1 MRTFSIFRPASF
13 RTIGGWICAVACVL
27 SSCVDD
33 TFDKYGQGISPYLTF
48 EVEVPASWTG
58 GQAACS
64 AAGQSDISI
73 KRMTR
78 SDGGKPLY
86 LVTEISE
93 AAADTAASG
102 VISRGT
108 PVDTQNFPGTFGLF
122 AFGTEGASWTEGGTE
137 KTSYEN
143 MEVKKGTNG
152 VWMPQTETLWQ
163 WPGKG
168 QIAFYAYSPRIG
180 KSSPVLPPAEEPAG
194 EGDENA
200 PAGEQELSFSYSVGE
215 DNRPVLAYT
224 VPSDVT
230 KQIDLMTAHDTYAGD
245 GSQCAHLTFSHA
257 LTAVT
262 IKTGEEML
270 KGTIKSVTIS
280 GVYGEGTYQIGAE
293 GWTIPQ
299 GDDKKREFVVTL
311 GNDSEPDAANEEPDT
326 DTGKGRGMYQEGN
339 TSIVEG
345 EYTFMMIPQ
354 ELHEG
359 AELTVVFTD
368 EFSQTEWTLTADLKD
383 QIWPM
388 GKMVT
393 YSINSTGIVV
403 KPVVALTV
411 NRDGLWPNGGFK
423 ELENT
428 QTIDGGLY
436 GDEMDEAEKN
446 AYLPVSGYL
455 RDVEMSAFVQ
465 MAQADKQTVKLPLTC
480 TIEYSTNKEDWSS
493 KLEDSNV
500 WTPVSSEASR
510 SEPDE
515 VKKGAIRLPAQE
527 VFNDTREELLKI
539 TPVKSSE
546 TDYYDLVANN
556 PFQQESANCYMVHT
570 PGYYKFPA
578 AYGNTYRN
586 YPDDN
591 TERAYKY
598 QGDLNEQGVLTSFV
612 LKHFVG
618 YDDNEINVPTND
630 SFIPDIDNAVIVWQ
644 DSPDLVTDVYL
655 KDGWVHFRILEE
667 TINQGNAVIAV
678 RDDSNPK
685 NIILWSWHIWVTHH
699 FWTNI
704 QESSAKNE
712 EGQPFLFAPCNLG
725 YCDSHGGNPKRPVY
739 MRLTATMPGMTEPEV
754 LKEVTVKGMP
764 APDKDGIFTFT
775 QPRIVASMAGDNT
788 YYQWGRKDPMLPG
801 VYDEKIRVQGP
812 KNVEVQY
819 NEESKILN
827 YSEQLDM
834 ENKMFYSI
842 PDYRFTS
849 RETSQSIGESIQ
861 YPYCF
866 FIHERPATNLFDDK
880 KNHSTD
886 NYKRRHWHNGL
897 NSDGKKTSYDQKTIM
912 NFWNSQLDKNGPDKN
927 VKEPNNKYVIKTI
940 YDPSPAGYKIPPPAA
955 FSGFFSITA
964 DGGLTNFTLTS
975 GNFKDI
981 GWEMEDKG
989 NNKIFFFPSTGL
1001 RDMGL
1006 YQRESNYGTWPA
1018 HSKLTFIATSGFQ
1031 ETDGADFS
1039 CLLFSIDSRG
1049 GSNGKVNA
1057 IYSTNNAYGFT
1068 LRPVRDHQ
1076 HGAGTR

>member
-13 RTIGGWICAVACVL
+13 RTIGGWICAAACVL

-93 AAADTAASG
+93 TAADTAASG

-403 KPVVALTV
+403 KPVVTWKI
-411 NRDGLWPNGGFK
+411 NRDVLPNGGQVK
-423 ELENT
+423 KPLSK
-428 QTIDGGLY
+428 DGPLY
-436 GDEMDEAEKN
+436 EDMKDDEKK
-446 AYLPVSGYL
+446 AYFPVSGYL
-455 RDVEMSAFVQ
+455 PDVEISSCVEMT
-465 MAQADKQTVKLPLTC
+465 QADKPTVKLELPFE
-480 TIEYSTNKEDWSS
+480 IQYSFNGETEWESPTDK
-493 KLEDSNV
+493 KV
-500 WTPVSSEASR
+500 WTPAPLEATR
-510 SEPDE
+510 NET
-515 VKKGAIRLPAQE
+515 VGVAKKGVMRLPAQP
-527 VFNDTREELLKI
+527 VFTDTQDEHFSNVLN
-539 TPVKSSE
+539 SE
-546 TDYYDLVANN
+546 KGSKDAPWDLVNNN
-556 PFQQESANCYMVHT
+556 PRQKESANCYIVNN
-570 PGYYKFPA
+570 PGYYTFPA
-578 AYGNTYRN
+578 AYGNTYR
-586 YPDDN
+586 DDDP
-591 TERAYKY
+591 ERAYIYKEPADRPIEN
-598 QGDLNEQGVLTSFV
+598 GMGGFILE
-612 LKHFVG
+612 HFVG
-618 YDDNEINVPTND
+618 YDNEGI
-630 SFIPDIDNAVIVWQ
+630 SFQGDKIIPGVHDAVIVWQ
-644 DSPDLVTDVYL
+644 DSPDLVTDVEL
-655 KDGWVHFRILEE
+655 NNNGWVRFRILEE
-667 TINQGNAVIAV
+667 TMNQGNAVIAV
-678 RDDSNPK
+678 RNSGGK
-685 NIILWSWHIWVTHH
+685 ILWSWHIWVTNAT
-699 FWTNI
+699 WDDKDCQT
-704 QESSAKNE
+704 SAAKNV
-712 EGQPFLFAPCNLG
+712 EGMPFLFAPCNLG
-725 YCDSHGGNPKRPVY
+725 YCDSHDGNEKRPIYV
-739 MRLTATMPGMTEPEV
+739 RFEVTMPDGTKEV
-754 LKEVTVKGMP
+754 LTDFNND
-764 APDKDGIFTFT
+764 ALDGVPTPENGVFKFT
-775 QPRIVASMAGDNT
+775 QPEIVASIAGDNT

-801 VYDEKIRVQGP
+801 VYNADIRGQARG
-812 KNVEVQY
+812 
-819 NEESKILN
+819 NE
-827 YSEQLDM
+827 QFDM
-834 ENKMFYSI
+834 ENKMFYSTTE
-842 PDYRFTS
+842 YRFTS
-849 RETSQSIGESIQ
+849 MESTKTIGDAIQ
-861 YPYCF
+861 NPHR
-866 FIHERPATNLFDDK
+866 FILRPNDGTPDA
-880 KNHSTD
+880 
-886 NYKRRHWHNGL
+886 NYKRRHWHNGEHL
-897 NSDGKKTSYDQKTIM
+897 SGKGYKNKSIM
-912 NFWNSQLDKNGPDKN
+912 NFWNTQLNQNGTTADAGS
-927 VKEPNNKYVIKTI
+927 PNNIYVIKTI
-940 YDPSPAGYKIPPPAA
+940 YDPSPAGFKIPPPTA
-955 FSGFFSITA
+955 FSEFTRTLGSYRTKEDCYSFNKHEK
-964 DGGLTNFTLTS
+964 GG
-975 GNFKDI
+975 I
-981 GWEMEDKG
+981 VVGWELKDSKEATVFK
-989 NNKIFFFPSTGL
+989 FPATGL
-1001 RDMGL
+1001 RDMGTPS
-1006 YQRESNYGTWPA
+1006 RTWDKGTWPA
-1018 HSKLTFIATSGFQ
+1018 HSKLTFIATSGFHYNKN
-1031 ETDGADFS
+1031 EEKPSSS
-1039 CLLFSIDSRG
+1039 CLLFSIDDRSAEIEADVNI
-1049 GSNGKVNA
+1049 NGVTQKLRFKWQDRPVGA
-1057 IYSTNNAYGFT
+1057 IYGTNNSYGFT
-1068 LRPVRDHQ
+1068 LRPVHDMQ
-1076 HGAGTR
+1076 HNIGTR

>member
-13 RTIGGWICAVACVL
+13 RTVGGWICAAACVL

-33 TFDKYGQGISPYLTF
+33 TFDKHRQGISPYLTF
-48 EVEVPASWTG
+48 EVEVPVGWTG
-58 GQAACS
+58 GQAARS

-122 AFGTEGASWTEGGTE
+122 AFGTDGASWTEGGTE

-180 KSSPVLPPAEEPAG
+180 KSSPVLPPAEEPADG
-194 EGDENA
+194 GDENA

-215 DNRPVLAYT
+215 DNKPVLAYT

-230 KQIDLMTAHDTYAGD
+230 KQIDLMTAHHTYAGD
-245 GSQCAHLTFSHA
+245 GSECAHLTFSHA

-262 IKTGEEML
+262 IKTGAEML

-280 GVYGEGTYQIGAE
+280 GVYGEGTYQIGAD

-299 GDDKKREFVVTL
+299 KAEKRDFVVTL
-311 GNDSEPDAANEEPDT
+311 GYDSKPDATNEEPDT
-326 DTGKGRGMYQEGN
+326 DTGKGSGMYQDKDMP
-339 TSIVEG
+339 IVKD

-354 ELHEG
+354 TLPEG
-359 AELTVVFTD
+359 ATLTVVFTD
-368 EFSQTEWTLTADLKD
+368 EFSQTEWTLTAGLKD
-383 QIWPM
+383 QKWPM

-411 NRDGLWPNGGFK
+411 NRDGLWPNGGLK

-436 GDEMDEAEKN
+436 GDEMTEAEKD

-480 TIEYSTNKEDWSS
+480 TIEYSTDKKDWSS

-500 WTPVSSEASR
+500 WIPVSSEASR

-527 VFNDTREELLKI
+527 VFNDTREKLLGI
-539 TPVKSSE
+539 TPVESSE
-546 TDYYDLVANN
+546 TNYYDLVEKN

-578 AYGNTYRN
+578 VYGNTYRN
-586 YPDDN
+586 YPDGN

-598 QGDLNEQGVLTSFV
+598 QGNLTGEGVLTNFV
-612 LKHFVG
+612 LEHFVG
-618 YDDNEINVPTND
+618 YDDKEINVPTNN

-655 KDGWVHFRILEE
+655 KDGWIHFHILEE

-678 RDDSNPK
+678 RNSNGT
-685 NIILWSWHIWVTHH
+685 ILWSWHIWVTHH
-699 FWTNI
+699 LWTEKHF
-704 QESSAKNE
+704 QVSSARNE
-712 EGQPFLFAPCNLG
+712 EGQNFLFAPCNLG
-725 YCDSHGGNPKRPVY
+725 YCDLHGGNSERLVY
-739 MRLTATMPGMTEPEV
+739 MRLTTVMPGMTEPEV

-764 APDKDGIFTFT
+764 APDKDGIFEFI

-801 VYDEKIRVQGP
+801 VYDETIRGRGP

-819 NEESKILN
+819 NGVSKMLD
-827 YSEQLDM
+827 YSTELDM

-842 PDYRFTS
+842 PEYRFTS
-849 RETSQSIGESIQ
+849 METGQSIGKSIQ
-861 YPYCF
+861 HPYCF
-866 FIHERPATNLFDDK
+866 FIHERPATNTAEDQ
-880 KNHSTD
+880 NHKDD
-886 NYKRRHWHNGL
+886 NYKRRHWH
-897 NSDGKKTSYDQKTIM
+897 DGSEKYNHKTIM
-912 NFWNSQLDKNGPDKN
+912 NFWNSQLDKSGPNRN

-940 YDPSPAGYKIPPPAA
+940 YDPAPAGYKIPPPTA
-955 FSGFFSITA
+955 FSGFFDIENNKIKENSA
-964 DGGLTNFTLTS
+964 DFEDV
-975 GNFKDI
+975 GNV
-981 GWEMEDKG
+981 GWNIKDKG
-989 NNKIFFFPSTGL
+989 NGNVFFFPSTGL

-1006 YQRESNYGTWPA
+1006 YQRESTYGTWPA

-1031 ETDGADFS
+1031 EAVNDAGSS
-1039 CLLFSIDSRG
+1039 CMLFSINNIG
-1049 GSNGKVNA
+1049 GTKADA
-1057 IYSTNNAYGFT
+1057 IYGTNNAYGFT
-1068 LRPVRDHQ
+1068 LRPIRDHQ
-1076 HGAGTR
+1076 HGTGTR

>member
-1 MRTFSIFRPASF
+1 MRTFSIFRPTFF
-13 RTIGGWICAVACVL
+13 RTIGGWICAAACVL

-122 AFGTEGASWTEGGTE
+122 AFGTDGASWTEGGTE

-168 QIAFYAYSPRIG
+168 QIDFYAYSPRIDD
-180 KSSPVLPPAEEPAG
+180 VLSLIEEPAD

-200 PAGEQELSFSYSVGE
+200 PTGGRKLSFSYSVGE
-215 DNRPVLAYT
+215 DNKPVLAYT

-230 KQIDLMTAHDTYAGD
+230 QQIDLMAAHHTYKGD
-245 GSQCAHLTFSHA
+245 GSECAHLTFSHA

-359 AELTVVFTD
+359 AKLTVVFTD

-403 KPVVALTV
+403 KPVVTLTV

-455 RDVEMSAFVQ
+455 RNVKMSAFVQ

-480 TIEYSTNKEDWSS
+480 TIEYSIDKENWFSQLGGS
-493 KLEDSNV
+493 KPV
-500 WTPVSSEASR
+500 WIPVSSEASR

-527 VFNDTREELLKI
+527 VFNDTRKELLEI
-539 TPVKSSE
+539 APVKSSE

-556 PFQQESANCYMVHT
+556 PFQKESANCYMVHT

-578 AYGNTYRN
+578 AYGNTYR
-586 YPDDN
+586 DDSEN
-591 TERAYKY
+591 DRAYKY
-598 QGDLNEQGVLTSFV
+598 QGDLEGEGVLKDFV
-612 LKHFVG
+612 LTHFVG
-618 YDDNEINVPTND
+618 YDDKGIDVSTD
-630 SFIPDIDNAVIVWQ
+630 KIIPDIADAVIVWQ
-644 DSPDLVTDVYL
+644 DSPDLVTDVCL

-678 RDDSNPK
+678 RNERND
-685 NIILWSWHIWVTHH
+685 ILWSWHIWVTHY
-699 FWTNI
+699 FWTEEHI
-704 QESSAKNE
+704 QESSAVNE
-712 EGQPFLFAPCNLG
+712 EGRNFLFAPCNLG
-725 YCDSHGGNPKRPVY
+725 YCDSHGGNPERPVY

-754 LKEVTVKGMP
+754 LKEVTVEGMP

-801 VYDEKIRVQGP
+801 VYDED
-812 KNVEVQY
+812 
-819 NEESKILN
+819 ILN
-827 YSEQLDM
+827 KAPNGDYKDELDM
-834 ENKMFYSI
+834 ENKMFYSTSG
-842 PDYRFTS
+842 YRFTS
-849 RETSQSIGESIQ
+849 RETYQSIGESIQ

-866 FIHERPATNLFDDK
+866 FIHERPATTTNDDK
-880 KNHSTD
+880 KDPVN

-897 NSDGKKTSYDQKTIM
+897 NADGKNTSYNQKTIM
-912 NFWNSQLDKNGPDKN
+912 NFWNSQLDESGPDRN
-927 VKEPNNKYVIKTI
+927 VKEPNQKYVVKTI
-940 YDPSPAGYKIPPPAA
+940 YDPSPAGYKIPPPTA
-955 FSGFFSITA
+955 FSGFFDIAA
-964 DGGLTNFTLTS
+964 DSKIKIPSADVKKVNDVGWKIKDKKNGL
-975 GNFKDI
+975 
-981 GWEMEDKG
+981 E
-989 NNKIFFFPSTGL
+989 FFFPSTGL

-1006 YQRESNYGTWPA
+1006 YQRSSSYGTWPA

-1031 ETDGADFS
+1031 GSIGNDGSS
-1039 CLLFSIDSRG
+1039 CMLFSIDSRNN
-1049 GSNGKVNA
+1049 SEGKADA
-1057 IYSTNNAYGFT
+1057 IYGTNNAYGFT
-1068 LRPVRDHQ
+1068 LRPIRDHQ
-1076 HGAGTR
+1076 HAIGTR

>member
-1 MRTFSIFRPASF
+1 MRTFSIFRPTFF
-13 RTIGGWICAVACVL
+13 RIVGGWICVAVCVL

-33 TFDKYGQGISPYLTF
+33 TFDKHGQGISPYLTF
-48 EVEVPASWTG
+48 EVEVPDSWTG
-58 GQAACS
+58 GQSARS

-108 PVDTQNFPGTFGLF
+108 PVDTKNFPETFGLF
-122 AFGTEGASWTEGGTE
+122 AFGTDGASWTEGGTE

-168 QIAFYAYSPRIG
+168 QIDFYAYSPRIDD
-180 KSSPVLPPAEEPAG
+180 VLSLIEEPAD

-200 PAGEQELSFSYSVGE
+200 PTGGRKLSFSYSVGE
-215 DNRPVLAYT
+215 DNKPVLAYT

-230 KQIDLMTAHDTYAGD
+230 KQIDLMAAHHTYKGD
-245 GSQCAHLTFSHA
+245 GSECAHLTFSHA

-262 IKTGEEML
+262 IKTGAEML
-270 KGTIKSVTIS
+270 KGTIKSVTVS
-280 GVYGEGTYQIGAE
+280 GVYGEGTYRIGAD
-293 GWTIPQ
+293 WTIPENAE
-299 GDDKKREFVVTL
+299 KRTFVVTL
-311 GNDSEPDAANEEPDT
+311 GDDSKSDAANEEPDT
-326 DTGKGRGMYQEGN
+326 NAGKGRGMYQEGN
-339 TSIVEG
+339 TPIVED

-354 ELHEG
+354 TLPEG
-359 AELTVVFTD
+359 AKLTVVFTD

-383 QIWPM
+383 QIWPK

-403 KPVVALTV
+403 KPVVTLTV
-411 NRDGLWPNGGFK
+411 NRDGLWPNGGLK

-428 QTIDGGLY
+428 QTISDGLY
-436 GDEMDEAEKN
+436 GDKMDEAEKN

-480 TIEYSTNKEDWSS
+480 TIEYSTDKENWSS
-493 KLEDSNV
+493 QLGGSKPV
-500 WTPVSSEASR
+500 WIPVSSEAFR

-515 VKKGAIRLPAQE
+515 VKKGSIRLPAQE

-539 TPVKSSE
+539 TPVKRSE

-678 RDDSNPK
+678 RNERND
-685 NIILWSWHIWVTHH
+685 ILWSWHIWVTHH
-699 FWTNI
+699 YWTEEHI
-704 QESSAKNE
+704 QESSAVNE
-712 EGQPFLFAPCNLG
+712 EGRHFLFAPCNLG
-725 YCDSHGGNPKRPVY
+725 YCDSHGGNSERSVY

-801 VYDEKIRVQGP
+801 VYDEKIREQG
-812 KNVEVQY
+812 EVVGRY
-819 NEESKILN
+819 K
-827 YSEQLDM
+827 EQLDM
-834 ENKMFYSI
+834 ENKMFYSTE
-842 PDYRFTS
+842 DYRFTS

-866 FIHERPATNLFDDK
+866 FIHKRPDDD
-880 KNHSTD
+880 NEYPTD
-886 NYKRRHWHNGL
+886 NYQRRHWHNGL

-912 NFWNSQLDKNGPDKN
+912 NFWNSQLDKSGPDRN
-927 VKEPNNKYVIKTI
+927 VNEPNQKYVVKTI
-940 YDPSPAGYKIPPPAA
+940 YDPSPAGYKIPPPTA
-955 FSGFFSITA
+955 FSGFFDIAA
-964 DGGLTNFTLTS
+964 DSKIIISSADVKKVNDVGWKIKDKENGL
-975 GNFKDI
+975 
-981 GWEMEDKG
+981 E
-989 NNKIFFFPSTGL
+989 FFFPSTGL

-1006 YQRESNYGTWPA
+1006 YRRSSSYGTWPA

-1031 ETDGADFS
+1031 EASGASSS
-1039 CLLFSIDSRG
+1039 CLLFSIDSRNN
-1049 GSNGKVNA
+1049 SEGKADA
-1057 IYSTNNAYGFT
+1057 IYGTNNAYGFT
-1068 LRPVRDHQ
+1068 LRPIRDHQ
-1076 HGAGTR
+1076 HATGTR

>member
-13 RTIGGWICAVACVL
+13 RTAGGWICAAACVL

-33 TFDKYGQGISPYLTF
+33 TFDKHGQGISPYLTF

-58 GQAACS
+58 GQPARS

-93 AAADTAASG
+93 AAADTTASG

-108 PVDTQNFPGTFGLF
+108 PVDTKNFPGTFGLF
-122 AFGTEGASWTEGGTE
+122 AFGTEGASWTEGGAE

-143 MEVKKGTNG
+143 MEVEKGTNG
-152 VWMPQTETLWQ
+152 VWKPQTESLWQ

-168 QIAFYAYSPRIG
+168 KIDFYAYSPRTD
-180 KSSPVLPPAEEPAG
+180 KSSPVLPPAEEPADG
-194 EGDENA
+194 GDENA
-200 PAGEQELSFSYSVGE
+200 PAGEQELSLSYSVGE
-215 DNRPVLAYT
+215 DNKPVLAYT

-230 KQIDLMTAHDTYAGD
+230 EQIDLMTAHHTYAGN
-245 GSQCAHLTFSHA
+245 GSECARLTFSHA

-293 GWTIPQ
+293 GWTILQ

-359 AELTVVFTD
+359 AKLTVVFTD

-411 NRDGLWPNGGFK
+411 NRDGLWPNGGLK

-428 QTIDGGLY
+428 QTINEGLY

-465 MAQADKQTVKLPLTC
+465 MAQVDKQTVKLPLTC

-493 KLEDSNV
+493 KLKDSNV

-527 VFNDTREELLKI
+527 VFNNTREELLKI

-546 TDYYDLVANN
+546 TDYYDLVAKN

-586 YPDDN
+586 YSDVDPQ
-591 TERAYKY
+591 RAYKY
-598 QGDLNEQGVLTSFV
+598 LGNLNEQGVLESFI
-612 LKHFVG
+612 LENFVG
-618 YDDNEINVPTND
+618 YDDEKITVPTNA

-655 KDGWVHFRILEE
+655 KDGWIHFRILEE

-678 RDDSNPK
+678 RNQNKD
-685 NIILWSWHIWVTHH
+685 ILWSWHIWVTHH
-699 FWTNI
+699 FWTEEHI

-712 EGQPFLFAPCNLG
+712 EEKNFLFAPCNLG
-725 YCDSHGGNPKRPVY
+725 YCEPHDENPKQSVY

-754 LKEVTVKGMP
+754 LKEVKVKGMP
-764 APDKDGIFTFT
+764 APDNDGIFTFT

-801 VYDEKIRVQGP
+801 VYDETIRGRGP
-812 KNVEVQY
+812 KNVEVEY
-819 NEESKILN
+819 NGASKKLD

-849 RETSQSIGESIQ
+849 RETNQSIGESIQ

-866 FIHERPATNLFDDK
+866 FIHERPATTTNDDK
-880 KNHSTD
+880 IKD
-886 NYKRRHWHNGL
+886 PDGNYKRRHWHNGL
-897 NSDGKKTSYDQKTIM
+897 NSDGKKTSYNQKTIM
-912 NFWNSQLDKNGPDKN
+912 NFWNSRLDKSGTKGSI
-927 VKEPNNKYVIKTI
+927 EAPNQKYVVKTI
-940 YDPSPAGYKIPPPAA
+940 YDPSPAGYKIPPPTA
-955 FSGFFSITA
+955 FSGFFDINNNTIDVSSAEFEAVNSVGWKI
-964 DGGLTNFTLTS
+964 
-975 GNFKDI
+975 KDKRN
-981 GWEMEDKG
+981 GRW
-989 NNKIFFFPSTGL
+989 FSFPSTGV

-1006 YQRESNYGTWPA
+1006 YRRKSEYGTWPA
-1018 HSKLTFIATSGFQ
+1018 HSKLTFMATSGFL
-1031 ETDGADFS
+1031 GAIGDAGSS
-1039 CLLFSIDSRG
+1039 CMLFSIDSRG
-1049 GSNGKVNA
+1049 GNSKVDA
-1057 IYSTNNAYGFT
+1057 IYGTNNAYGFT
-1068 LRPVRDHQ
+1068 LRPIRDHQ
-1076 HGAGTR
+1076 HGTGTR

>member
-1 MRTFSIFRPASF
+1 
-13 RTIGGWICAVACVL
+13 
-27 SSCVDD
+27 
-33 TFDKYGQGISPYLTF
+33 
-48 EVEVPASWTG
+48 
-58 GQAACS
+58 
-64 AAGQSDISI
+64 
-73 KRMTR
+73 MTR

-108 PVDTQNFPGTFGLF
+108 PVDTRNFPDTFGLF
-122 AFGTEGASWTEGGTE
+122 AFGIGGASWTEGGTE

-168 QIAFYAYSPRIG
+168 QIDFYAYSPRIG
-180 KSSPVLPPAEEPAG
+180 ESSPVLPPAEEPADG
-194 EGDENA
+194 GDENA

-215 DNRPVLAYT
+215 DNKPVLAYT

-230 KQIDLMTAHDTYAGD
+230 KQIDLMTARVDCAGD
-245 GSQCAHLTFSHA
+245 GSESAHLTFSHA

-262 IKTGEEML
+262 IKTGAEML

-280 GVYGEGTYQIGAE
+280 GVYGEGTYQIGAD

-299 GDDKKREFVVTL
+299 KAEKRKFVVTL
-311 GNDSEPDAANEEPDT
+311 GNDSKPDATNEEPDT
-326 DTGKGRGMYQEGN
+326 DTGKGSGMYQDKD
-339 TSIVEG
+339 TPIVED

-354 ELHEG
+354 TLPEG
-359 AELTVVFTD
+359 ATLTVVFTD
-368 EFSQTEWTLTADLKD
+368 EFSQTEWILTADLKD
-383 QIWPM
+383 QKWPM

-403 KPVVALTV
+403 KPVVTLTV
-411 NRDGLWPNGGFK
+411 NRDGLWPNGGLK

-436 GDEMDEAEKN
+436 GDEMTEAEKD

-455 RDVEMSAFVQ
+455 RGVEMSAFVQ

-480 TIEYSTNKEDWSS
+480 TIEYSTDKKDWSS
-493 KLEDSNV
+493 QLKDSKPV

-527 VFNDTREELLKI
+527 VFNDTREKLLGI
-539 TPVKSSE
+539 TPVESSE
-546 TDYYDLVANN
+546 DNYYDLVENN
-556 PFQQESANCYMVHT
+556 PFQKESANCYMVHT

-586 YPDDN
+586 YTDAN
-591 TERAYKY
+591 IERAYKY
-598 QGDLNEQGVLTSFV
+598 QGRLNEEGVLGDYV
-612 LKHFVG
+612 LQHFVG
-618 YDDNEINVPTND
+618 YDDEPINVTD
-630 SFIPDIDNAVIVWQ
+630 KSTIPDIDNAVIIWQ

-655 KDGWVHFRILEE
+655 KKDGWVHFRILEE

-678 RDDSNPK
+678 RNSNGT
-685 NIILWSWHIWVTHH
+685 ILWSWHIWVTHH
-699 FWTNI
+699 YWTESHT
-704 QESSAKNE
+704 QMSSAKNE
-712 EGQPFLFAPCNLG
+712 EGQNFLFAPCNLG
-725 YCDSHGGNPKRPVY
+725 YCDPHDGNPKRSVY

-754 LKEVTVKGMP
+754 LKTVKVEGMP
-764 APDKDGIFTFT
+764 APDKDGIFEFA
-775 QPRIVASMAGDNT
+775 QPKIVASIAGDNT

-801 VYDEKIRVQGP
+801 VYDETIRTQTPGKI
-812 KNVEVQY
+812 EVT
-819 NEESKILN
+819 
-827 YSEQLDM
+827 YSEQTKTIDYTGQLDM

-842 PDYRFTS
+842 PDYKFTS

-866 FIHERPATNLFDDK
+866 FIHKRPATNTTDDK
-880 KNHSTD
+880 NHKDD
-886 NYKRRHWHNGL
+886 NYKRRHWHNGE
-897 NSDGKKTSYDQKTIM
+897 NIDNRHTSYKQKTIM
-912 NFWNSQLDKNGPDKN
+912 NFWNSQLDKSGT
-927 VKEPNNKYVIKTI
+927 KESIEAPNQMYVRKTI
-940 YDPSPAGYKIPPPAA
+940 YDPAPAGYKIPPPTA
-955 FSGFFSITA
+955 FSGFFEIT
-964 DGGLTNFTLTS
+964 
-975 GNFKDI
+975 
-981 GWEMEDKG
+981 
-989 NNKIFFFPSTGL
+989 NNKIDIASAEFEDSSNTGWYIIDKEKRTKFFFPSTGV

-1006 YQRESNYGTWPA
+1006 YQRESAYGTWPA
-1018 HSKLTFIATSGFQ
+1018 HSRLTFIATSGFQ
-1031 ETDGADFS
+1031 GGIDDDGSS
-1039 CLLFSIDSRG
+1039 CMLFSIDGRPNPNTT
-1049 GSNGKVNA
+1049 NGINGVNA
-1057 IYSTNNAYGFT
+1057 LYGTNNAYGFT

>member
-1 MRTFSIFRPASF
+1 MRTFSIFRPTFF
-13 RTIGGWICAVACVL
+13 RTVGGWICAAVCVL

-33 TFDKYGQGISPYLTF
+33 TFDKHGQGISPYLTF
-48 EVEVPASWTG
+48 EVEVPDSWTG
-58 GQAACS
+58 GQSARS

-108 PVDTQNFPGTFGLF
+108 PVDTKNFPETFGLF
-122 AFGTEGASWTEGGTE
+122 AFGTDGASWTEGGTE

-168 QIAFYAYSPRIG
+168 QIDFYAYSPRIDD
-180 KSSPVLPPAEEPAG
+180 VLSLIEEPAD

-200 PAGEQELSFSYSVGE
+200 PTGGRKLSFSYSVGE
-215 DNRPVLAYT
+215 DNKPVLAYT

-230 KQIDLMTAHDTYAGD
+230 KQIDLMAAHHTYKGD
-245 GSQCAHLTFSHA
+245 GSECARLTFGHA

-262 IKTGEEML
+262 IKTGAEML

-280 GVYGEGTYQIGAE
+280 GVYGEGTYQIGAD
-293 GWTIPQ
+293 WTIPENAE
-299 GDDKKREFVVTL
+299 KRTFVVTL
-311 GNDSEPDAANEEPDT
+311 GDDSKSDAANEEPDT
-326 DTGKGRGMYQEGN
+326 DAGKGRGMYQEEN
-339 TSIVEG
+339 TPIVED

-359 AELTVVFTD
+359 AKLTVVFTD

-403 KPVVALTV
+403 KPVVTLTV
-411 NRDGLWPNGGFK
+411 NRDGLWPNGGLK

-428 QTIDGGLY
+428 QTIDSGLY
-436 GDEMDEAEKN
+436 GDEMDEAERN

-480 TIEYSTNKEDWSS
+480 TIEYSTDKKSWSS

-500 WTPVSSEASR
+500 WIPVSSEVSR

-527 VFNDTREELLKI
+527 VFNDTRKELLEI
-539 TPVKSSE
+539 DPVKSSE
-546 TDYYDLVANN
+546 IDYYDLVENN
-556 PFQQESANCYMVHT
+556 PFQEESANCYMVHT

-578 AYGNTYRN
+578 AYGNTYR
-586 YPDDN
+586 DDSEN
-591 TERAYKY
+591 DRAYKY
-598 QGDLNEQGVLTSFV
+598 QGNLEGEGVLENFV

-618 YDDNEINVPTND
+618 YDDKEINVPTNN

-655 KDGWVHFRILEE
+655 KDGWIHFHILEE
-667 TINQGNAVIAV
+667 TINQGNVVIAV
-678 RDDSNPK
+678 RNK
-685 NIILWSWHIWVTHH
+685 NNDILWSWHIWVTHH
-699 FWTNI
+699 FWTNF

-712 EGQPFLFAPCNLG
+712 EGQNFLFAPCNLG
-725 YCDSHGGNPKRPVY
+725 YCDSHDGNPERHVY
-739 MRLTATMPGMTEPEV
+739 MRLTATMPGMTEAEV
-754 LKEVTVKGMP
+754 LKTVTVEGMP
-764 APDKDGIFTFT
+764 APNEDGIFTFT

-801 VYDEKIRVQGP
+801 VY
-812 KNVEVQY
+812 
-819 NEESKILN
+819 NEAILN
-827 YSEQLDM
+827 KAPDGDYKDELDM
-834 ENKMFYSI
+834 ENKMFYSTSG
-842 PDYRFTS
+842 YRFTS
-849 RETSQSIGESIQ
+849 RETYQSIGESIQ

-866 FIHERPATNLFDDK
+866 FIHERPATTTTDDK
-880 KNHSTD
+880 KYPVD

-897 NSDGKKTSYDQKTIM
+897 NADGKKTSYNQKTIM
-912 NFWNSQLDKNGPDKN
+912 NFWNSRLDKSGPDRN
-927 VKEPNNKYVIKTI
+927 VNEPNQKYVVKTI
-940 YDPSPAGYKIPPPAA
+940 YDPSPAGYKIPPPTA
-955 FSGFFSITA
+955 FSGFFDIAA
-964 DGGLTNFTLTS
+964 DSKIIISSADVKKVNDVGWKI
-975 GNFKDI
+975 KDKVN
-981 GWEMEDKG
+981 ETE
-989 NNKIFFFPSTGL
+989 FYFPSTGV

-1006 YQRESNYGTWPA
+1006 YQRKSSYGTWPA
-1018 HSKLTFIATSGFQ
+1018 HSKLTFIATSGFLGAINN
-1031 ETDGADFS
+1031 DGSS
-1039 CLLFSIDSRG
+1039 CMLFSIDRRNNSE
-1049 GSNGKVNA
+1049 GKADA
-1057 IYSTNNAYGFT
+1057 IYGTNNAYGFT
-1068 LRPVRDHQ
+1068 LRPIRDHQ
-1076 HGAGTR
+1076 HATGTR